1 MLKEMT
7 RERMRSRESGV
18 RTESTHAQN
27 YDDAWARTSEALEL
41 KCGLIA
47 ALGGWGR
54 GGGEEVSLQRAPHD
68 SSSRLMNR

>member
-27 YDDAWARTSEALEL
+27 YDETWARVSEALEL

-47 ALGGWGR
+47 AR
-54 GGGEEVSLQRAPHD
+54 GGGGGGGKRSVCSVLLTTAAPG
-68 SSSRLMNR
+68 